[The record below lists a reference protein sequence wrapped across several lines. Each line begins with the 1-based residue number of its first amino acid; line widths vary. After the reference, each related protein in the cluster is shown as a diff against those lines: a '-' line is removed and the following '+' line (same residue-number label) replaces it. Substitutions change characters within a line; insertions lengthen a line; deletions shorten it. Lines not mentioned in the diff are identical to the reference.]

1 MVNSMRYLQ
10 LANMFIFVV
19 NLRMVY
25 RIRYANRKH
34 YLQTSF
40 LREYGQYVQMLLH
53 SVFMGCT
60 QNEYVNGTKIGH
72 EIVSSLLCL
81 CIVPCHP
88 QSCSGCYSS
97 LRSDKMHGNQSVL
110 LKVFQHI
117 VSHLGFD
124 QDIRLMIYASI

>member
-40 LREYGQYVQMLLH
+40 LRECTVSMYECCYIQFLWGVHTVEWICKWDKDRARNSQFLIVFVYCTMSPSIMLW
-53 SVFMGCT
+53 
-60 QNEYVNGTKIGH
+60 
-72 EIVSSLLCL
+72 LLQL
-81 CIVPCHP
+81 STI
-88 QSCSGCYSS
+88 
-97 LRSDKMHGNQSVL
+97 
-110 LKVFQHI
+110 
-117 VSHLGFD
+117 
-124 QDIRLMIYASI
+124 